1 MSAAP
6 TPSPTSKPSA
16 AADALSLPVLS
27 HAFTAISYLGR
38 NIIEAVIGFGV
49 FVRFVASVIKGFGSV
64 RTWTRGDRLTRQLF
78 LIGTMSLPVVGVTG
92 AFIGMILA
100 FEGYL
105 QFASIGQEARLGG
118 VINISIVKQI
128 GPILAAIM
136 IAGRVGCA
144 LAAEL
149 GTMRV
154 TEQLDAMRAMAADP
168 VRVLV
173 VPRVVACVAMIP
185 ILTVVSNLCGVFG
198 GWLICTRFYTADA
211 GAYWRFSEAFITW
224 FDIVNGMIK
233 AFAFGG
239 AIGVISC
246 FKGFH
251 CRPGAEGVGRATTE
265 AFVSSFLA
273 IIFLSLVL
281 AKVLNDIDLMIQGGV
296 QSVFT

>member
-1 MSAAP
+1 MVVES
-6 TPSPTSKPSA
+6 
-16 AADALSLPVLS
+16 LSY
-27 HAFTAISYLGR
+27 FGR
-38 NIIEAVIGFGV
+38 TVIEAIAGFGV
-49 FVRFVASVIKGFGSV
+49 FVRFFGSV
-64 RTWTRGDRLTRQLF
+64 VRGLGSVKTWTRGDRLTRQLF
-78 LIGTMSLPVVGVTG
+78 FVGTMSLPVVAITG

-154 TEQLDAMRAMAADP
+154 TEQLDAMRAMASDP
-168 VRVLV
+168 IRVLV

-198 GWLICTRFYTADA
+198 GWLITTRFYSADP
-211 GAYWRFSEAFITW
+211 GAYWRFSELFISW
-224 FDIVNGMIK
+224 FDILNGMIK
-233 AFAFGG
+233 AFAFGA
-239 AIGVISC
+239 AIGVIAC

-251 CRPGAEGVGRATTE
+251 CKAGAEGVGRATTE

-273 IIFLSLVL
+273 IIYLSLIL
-281 AKVLNDIDLMIQGGV
+281 AKVLNDIDIIIQGGV
-296 QSVFT
+296 KSVFT

>member
-1 MSAAP
+1 MPPAHSNGN
-6 TPSPTSKPSA
+6 SI
-16 AADALSLPVLS
+16 PVLS
-27 HAFTAISYLGR
+27 FAHSLIGSFGR
-38 NIIEAVIGFGV
+38 TINESIVGFGV
-49 FVRFVASVIKGFGSV
+49 FVRFVISVIKGMKSV
-64 RTWTRGDRLTRQLF
+64 KTWTRGDRLTRQLF
-78 LIGTMSLPVVGVTG
+78 FVGTMSLPVVGLTG

-154 TEQLDAMRAMAADP
+154 TEQLDAMRAMASDP
-168 VRVLV
+168 IRVLV
-173 VPRVVACVAMIP
+173 VPRVVACIAMIP

-198 GWLICTRFYTADA
+198 GWLICTRFYSADP
-211 GAYWRFSEAFITW
+211 GAYWRFSEIFISW
-224 FDIVNGMIK
+224 FDILNGLIK
-233 AFAFGG
+233 AVAFGG
-239 AIGVISC
+239 AIGVIAC

-265 AFVSSFLA
+265 AFVSAFLA

-281 AKVLNDIDLMIQGGV
+281 AKVLNDLDLIIQGGV